1 MYDMYPATWRVVD
14 ESERSTRHHRHGS
27 APSSRRRRRTVVS
40 AETEA
45 VQKAMNRRD
54 NGGEPVQ

>member
-1 MYDMYPATWRVVD
+1 MYEMYPATWRVVD
-14 ESERSTRHHRHGS
+14 ESERGSRHHRHHPATG
-27 APSSRRRRRTVVS
+27 RRRRRTGVS
-40 AETEA
+40 VETEA

>member
-1 MYDMYPATWRVVD
+1 MYEMYPATWRVVD
-14 ESERSTRHHRHGS
+14 ESEHSTRHHRHGP
-27 APSSRRRRRTVVS
+27 ASSRRRRRTTVN